1 MSQSPRSLSP
11 RLTLSALIVLAA
23 CAGERKETAKETAQ
37 ADTTAATAAPA
48 GPAEA
53 RKTGTVKNLQNP
65 ESARWDAEQD
75 IWFVSNVNGNPS
87 DKDNNGYISRLKP
100 DGSVDSLKFIA
111 AGRNKVTLN
120 APKGMAIVG
129 DTLWVADIDAVRGFN
144 RKTGALVANI
154 AVPGARFLNDVTA
167 GPDGIYITD
176 TGIHIGAGGAMTH
189 PGPDRVF
196 KISGRKV
203 TTAISFKD
211 KTEPNGIT
219 WDSTASR
226 FVMVPMGDST
236 IVSWAPGDTA
246 LQTVA
251 KAPPMMDGVEAL
263 GGGRYLVTSWA
274 DSSVNLVAGG
284 KVTRIAA
291 GLAAPADIGFDRAAG
306 RVVVPQ
312 LTENTMELLDV
323 SSVLAQ

>member
-1 MSQSPRSLSP
+1 MSRIPLAVP
-11 RLTLSALIVLAA
+11 ARLALSALVLAA
-23 CAGERKETAKETAQ
+23 GCGGGRKDTAGETAQ
-37 ADTTAATAAPA
+37 ADSTASPTAGA
-48 GPAEA
+48 PAEA
-53 RKTGTVKNLQNP
+53 RKIGTVKDLQNP
-65 ESARWDAEQD
+65 ESVRWDAEQGV
-75 IWFVSNVNGNPS
+75 WFVSNVNGSPS
-87 DKDNNGYISRLKP
+87 EKDNNGYISRLKP
-100 DGSVDSLKFIA
+100 DGSVDSLKFVA

-144 RKTGALVANI
+144 RKTGAPVANV

-176 TGIHIGAGGAMTH
+176 TGIHIGATGKMSH

-196 KISGRKV
+196 KIAGRKV
-203 TTAISFKD
+203 TTALTFKSG
-211 KTEPNGIT
+211 TEPNGIT

-236 IVSWAPGDTA
+236 IVSWAPGDSA
-246 LQTVA
+246 PQPLA

-274 DSSVNLVAGG
+274 DSSLNLVADG

-291 GLAAPADIGFDRAAG
+291 GIAAPADIGFDRAG
-306 RVVVPQ
+306 GKVVVPQ

-323 SSVLAQ
+323 GSVLAQ

>member
-1 MSQSPRSLSP
+1 MSRIPISIPS
-11 RLTLSALIVLAA
+11 RLALTALALAA
-23 CAGERKETAKETAQ
+23 ACGGERKDAAP

-48 GPAEA
+48 APAEA
-53 RKTGTVKNLQNP
+53 RKVGTVKDLKNP
-65 ESARWDAEQD
+65 ESVRWDAEQG

-87 DKDNNGYISRLKP
+87 DKDGNGYISRLKA
-100 DGSVDSLKFIA
+100 DGAVDSLKFVA
-111 AGRNKVTLN
+111 GGRNKVTLN

-144 RKTGALVANI
+144 RKSGALVANI
-154 AVPGARFLNDVTA
+154 AVPGAKFLNDVTA
-167 GPDGIYITD
+167 GPDGLYITD
-176 TGIHIGAGGAMTH
+176 TGIHFGAGGSMTH

-196 KISGRKV
+196 RIAGRKV
-203 TTAISFKD
+203 TTALTFKGQVG
-211 KTEPNGIT
+211 PNGIT

-226 FVMVPMGDST
+226 LIMVPMGDST
-236 IVSWAPGDTA
+236 IVSWAPGDSA
-246 LQTVA
+246 PQPVA

-274 DSSVNLVAGG
+274 DSSLNLVADG

-291 GLAAPADIGFDRAAG
+291 GIAAPADIGFDRAGGKVA
-306 RVVVPQ
+306 VPQ

-323 SSVLAQ
+323 GSVLAP